1 MYLHDSTFVY
11 LQQGGKVSH
20 QIQPLDGDVTTDP
33 AVAADAA
40 LTRVADL
47 AETTQEALRRR
58 VKPVVEAALKAAGV
72 E

>member
-1 MYLHDSTFVY
+1 MSPQRIQRKRNTSGGIRRERGTFVY

-40 LTRVADL
+40 LTR
-47 AETTQEALRRR
+47 
-58 VKPVVEAALKAAGV
+58 EAA
-72 E
+72 